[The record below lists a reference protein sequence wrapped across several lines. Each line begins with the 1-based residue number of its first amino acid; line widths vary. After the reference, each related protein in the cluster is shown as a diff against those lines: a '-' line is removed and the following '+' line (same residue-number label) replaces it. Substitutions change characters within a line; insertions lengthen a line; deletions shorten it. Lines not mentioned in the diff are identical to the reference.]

1 MYFIDTHAH
10 LDGHEFDD
18 DRDDV
23 IARAKDAGVG
33 RVFIP
38 ATDLPSVDTV
48 LATCSRYPGYAYP
61 MIGLHP
67 EEVKA
72 DWSTVLEQM
81 HRRLEQ
87 PGHPFIAIGE
97 VGLDYYWSREFE
109 HEQLEAFER
118 QVQWSIEYRLPL
130 MIHCRKGQNE
140 MVNMMRRYKNE
151 LPGGVFHCFTG
162 NEKEA
167 AELLQFDN
175 FVLGI
180 GGVLT
185 FKKSHLP
192 ETLPAAV
199 PLGRIVL
206 ETDSPYMAPV
216 PMRGKRNE
224 SAYTLY
230 VLKRLAE
237 CYGVTE
243 QEVADTTTANVYRVF
258 GQL

>member
-1 MYFIDTHAH
+1 MNFIDTHTH
-10 LDGHEFDD
+10 LDGEEFDA
-18 DRDDV
+18 DRDET
-23 IARAKDAGVG
+23 IQRAKDAGVSK
-33 RVFIP
+33 VFIP
-38 ATDLPSVDTV
+38 AIDMPSVNRV
-48 LATCSRYPGYAYP
+48 LAMCDRYPGYAYP

-67 EEVKA
+67 EEVRA
-72 DWSTVLEQM
+72 DWQDVLKEM
-81 HRRLEQ
+81 KPVLDANRDKV
-87 PGHPFIAIGE
+87 IAVGE

-109 HEQLEAFER
+109 QEQLLAFEE
-118 QVQWSIEYRLPL
+118 QVRWSIEYRLPL

-140 MVNMMRRYKNE
+140 MVRLLRSYEKE

-167 AELLQFDN
+167 AELLSFDR

-192 ETLPAAV
+192 EVLPTV
-199 PLGRIVL
+199 PLDRIVL

-224 SAYTLY
+224 SAYVAY
-230 VLKRLAE
+230 VLKRMAE
-237 CYGVTE
+237 CYGVSE
-243 QEVADTTTANVYRVF
+243 EHVAEATNANVKRVF
-258 GQL
+258 SV